1 LRLWQEPNGTTNTNP
16 KENTMKKVITSL
28 LISAALA
35 TVAVASE
42 SENFGGLGI
51 SVWTGNTGVKIAGVI
66 PNSPAESIG
75 LQAGDLIVSA
85 NGTELSA
92 IEPENQVS
100 HLRGEAGTSISLV
113 VNRNGDVF
121 SVSTKR
127 MELSVQSL
135 DTKDISDWYG
145 KTQGLTA
152 EELSF
157 LASKKTTE
165 GYRLLGIMQYGI
177 PVLNS
182 TENLSANAVQQISI
196 KKIKPDNYQAPKP
209 IQSGVQDISLNSKIE
224 NALLVNA
231 KGAHVNKQGKIPV
244 YRVLK

>member
-1 LRLWQEPNGTTNTNP
+1 
-16 KENTMKKVITSL
+16 MKKVITSL
-28 LISAALA
+28 LISAALVTA
-35 TVAVASE
+35 AVASE

-51 SVWTGNTGVKIAGVI
+51 SVWTGKTGVKIAGVI

-92 IEPENQVS
+92 VEPENQVS
-100 HLRGEAGTSISLV
+100 HLRGEAGTTINLV

-127 MELSVQSL
+127 MGLSVQNL
-135 DTKDISDWYG
+135 DTEEILEWYG
-145 KTQGLTA
+145 KSQGLTA

-157 LASKKTTE
+157 FASQKTTE
-165 GYRLLGIMQYGI
+165 GYQLLGIMQYGV

-182 TENLSANAVQQISI
+182 TENLGANAVQQISI
-196 KKIKPDNYQAPKP
+196 KKPAEPVYKEQL
-209 IQSGVQDISLNSKIE
+209 VQNSVQNINLNSKTE
-224 NALLVNA
+224 NVLLVNA

-244 YRVLK
+244 YKLK